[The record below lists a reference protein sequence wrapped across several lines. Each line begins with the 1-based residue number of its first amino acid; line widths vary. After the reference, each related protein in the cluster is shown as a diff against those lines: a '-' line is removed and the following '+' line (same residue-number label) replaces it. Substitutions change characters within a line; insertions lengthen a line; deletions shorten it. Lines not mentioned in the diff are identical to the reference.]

1 MPQTRHVGAGAAMGD
16 FKIKDFLDRLHG
28 LGLMLSAS
36 RLADGSIRLNQWRAM
51 NFYENEAEI
60 KSVWTS
66 NLAGHETR
74 VQDVARYL
82 ELTQRRSRFVPS

>member
-1 MPQTRHVGAGAAMGD
+1 MGD
-16 FKIKDFLDRLHG
+16 FKIKDFLDRLHS

-36 RLADGSIRLNQWRAM
+36 RLADGSIRLNQWRNI

-66 NLAGHETR
+66 SLSGHETR
-74 VQDVARYL
+74 VQDIGRYL
-82 ELTQRRSRFVPS
+82 ELTQRRRRFVPS